1 MFRLP
6 LHEPQLHIVKLQP
19 PAVLHPRHLRVAV
32 FGRFDKYFSTPR
44 GKYKN
49 VIQQCNYGFVG
60 FNILE
65 ERSTLL
71 FPTVIYTHTY
81 VYIAFYFHAFPFF
94 GKEPF

>member
-1 MFRLP
+1 MNHFFGLFRLP

-19 PAVLHPRHLRVAV
+19 PAVLNPRHLRVAV

-49 VIQQCNYGFVG
+49 VIQQCNYWFVG

-71 FPTVIYTHTY
+71 FPTNKSLHILL
-81 VYIAFYFHAFPFF
+81 HACIRVLPA
-94 GKEPF
+94 